1 MMRTSL
7 AVADII
13 VLHAIHI
20 QRSSRQLK
28 KIIVDLLPELFKA
41 LADERQL
48 TRFMERLVSYIIP
61 NHHLAITIQLLR
73 PS

>member
-7 AVADII
+7 AVTDIT

-28 KIIVDLLPELFKA
+28 TIIVGLPPELFRA
-41 LADERQL
+41 LADEHQL

-61 NHHLAITIQLLR
+61 NHHLVITIQL
-73 PS
+73 